1 MDSGRKGVLLNG
13 VQVWASEILSA
24 AMEFRMTCPAE
35 FNHRS

>member
-24 AMEFRMTCPAE
+24 AMEFRR
-35 FNHRS
+35 NDVSGGV